1 MLLIAEKFKAA
12 REALGLKQADI
23 VRESGLSRRDVSEY
37 EGGEKT
43 FIKPSYVQYWIT
55 KGVDANWLYDDSKP
69 VNPVLFQS
77 NVPSFAT
84 IQSSPAINKEI
95 QPIMVT
101 VDTHGNDAIVMV
113 DQKAA
118 AGYPQHYLE
127 PQYYQHLPAFS
138 IPSNQ
143 FRNATFRCFQVD
155 GESMEPTFYKGD
167 WAIASYV
174 DNWDKNIREGY
185 IYVVVTEYSVQIKR
199 VLNRIV
205 ERGKLVLVS
214 DNEAHSTKEID
225 YKEVLELWYVK
236 AHIGFHMPN
245 TRFSVQNKIHN
256 LEANI
261 LGLEATIEAMVDA
274 KLEARFKAMEQRIK
288 QIQ

>member
-1 MLLIAEKFKAA
+1 MLLIAEKFKSS
-12 REALGLKQADI
+12 RLELGLKQADI
-23 VRESGLSRRDVSEY
+23 VRDSGFSARDVSQY
-37 EGGEKT
+37 ESGEKS
-43 FIKPSYVQYWIT
+43 FIASAYIQYWIS
-55 KGVDANWLYDDSKP
+55 KGVDANWLYDDSLPASP
-69 VNPVLFQS
+69 VVFRSFS
-77 NVPSFAT
+77 NIENNKKNDFA
-84 IQSSPAINKEI
+84 
-95 QPIMVT
+95 PILVT

-138 IPSNQ
+138 IPTNQ

-199 VLNRIV
+199 VLNRIA